1 LFLVQGWGRGYDDC
15 PKPPL
20 ITEDARISHQKP
32 MEDAEVCDITES
44 IDVSSEGTL
53 SDDAWHPTDDIG
65 ETSTRKRS

>member
-1 LFLVQGWGRGYDDC
+1 
-15 PKPPL
+15 
-20 ITEDARISHQKP
+20 

-65 ETSTRKRS
+65 EASTQKRS